1 MSLRTWLSWLRAQ
14 PEAPVDKSQEEIN
27 ASYRHWRLHIMLG
40 LYAGYAVYYFTRRS
54 FNSIM
59 PAMLDDL
66 GWERA
71 AGGAILSMFYI
82 VYGVSRFVSGMMSD
96 FANPRYF
103 MGLGLIA
110 TGVINILF
118 GFSSSL
124 LAFTVLWTLNAFFQG
139 WGWPP
144 CAKLMTAWYSRNERG
159 FWWAICNTSHN
170 VGGAL
175 IPLLAAALAMS
186 FGWRYGMI
194 VPGLIGIA
202 VGLLLCVRLRD
213 RPAAMGLPTVGVWRR
228 DELELEQE
236 KNSAK
241 LPMWQV
247 LRRYV
252 FGNRF
257 IWLLAASYLF
267 VYVVRI
273 GINDWGNKF
282 LQEQHGYAL
291 LKANSAIFWL
301 EVGGFIGTIVAGW
314 GSDRFFRGN
323 RVPMN
328 IIFTVGILLSVL
340 LLWTLSVDHYLLIA
354 GSFFFIGFFIFGPQ
368 MLIGMAAAEAAHKE
382 SAGAATGFVGVFGYL
397 GAALSGYPLAKVTD
411 TWGWD
416 GFFLALSVTTLL
428 SAALLLP
435 LLGQRKRVKLAD
447 GRI

>member
-14 PEAPVDKSQEEIN
+14 PEAPVDKNQEEIN

-54 FNSIM
+54 FNSIL

-124 LAFTVLWTLNAFFQG
+124 LAFTALWTLNAFFQG

-175 IPLLAAALAMS
+175 IPLLAGALAMAY
-186 FGWRYGMI
+186 GWRYGMI
-194 VPGLIGIA
+194 VPGVIGIA

-213 RPAAMGLPTVGVWRR
+213 RPASMGLPTVGAWRR

-236 KNSAK
+236 RNSAK

-328 IIFTVGILLSVL
+328 IIFTLGILLSVL
-340 LLWTLSVDHYLLIA
+340 LLWTLRVDHYLLIA

-411 TWGWD
+411 AWGWD
-416 GFFLALSVTTLL
+416 GFFLALSVTTML
-428 SAALLLP
+428 SAVLLLP

-447 GRI
+447 EWI